1 MENGA
6 DNGNEER
13 ESTALVALDK
23 PGPGV
28 SSFSS
33 IEHFKA
39 AQRMAQLLASST
51 LVPSTYQG
59 GEGVANCVLALELA
73 SRIGASVFMVMQNLH
88 IIKGKPSWSS
98 TFLIATV
105 NTCGRFTPL
114 GFRFVGEKGTDSWG
128 CEAHATSKATGEELV
143 GEAVTIEMAKA
154 DGWYG
159 RKDSKWPHLPGQ
171 MLRYRSAA
179 FWVRV
184 YTPELALGM
193 QTTEEIYDVEVVDAA
208 EETKAKTI
216 TRVEELRKRIED
228 VGKTKDPD
236 PEAEEAEETFY
247 EHLPEEEPPPLEEL
261 REEASTELPDDMPA

>member
-39 AQRMAQLLASST
+39 AQRMARLLASAT
-51 LVPSTYQG
+51 FVPTAYQG
-59 GEGVANCVLALELA
+59 PEGVANCVVALEIA
-73 SRIGASVFMVMQNLH
+73 SRINASVFMVMQNLH
-88 IIKGKPSWSS
+88 VIKGKPGWAS

-105 NTCGRFTPL
+105 NTCGQFTPL
-114 GFRFVGEKGTDSWG
+114 GFRFVGEEGKDSWG
-128 CEAHATSKATGEELV
+128 CEAHATSKATGGELV
-143 GEAVTIEMAKA
+143 GEAVTIKMAKA
-154 DGWYG
+154 EGWYG
-159 RKDSKWPHLPGQ
+159 RDGSKWPNMSGQ

-184 YTPELALGM
+184 YAPELALGM

-216 TRVEELRKRIED
+216 ARVEELRKIMEGAEPEPLYD
-228 VGKTKDPD
+228 VVQGAGRLQRT
-236 PEAEEAEETFY
+236 EEEEET
-247 EHLPEEEPPPLEEL
+247 PE
-261 REEASTELPDDMPA
+261 TPDDMPA